1 MGDNTLTEKDTQRL
15 PEEPIYG
22 QICQDPVL
30 TKKFRDFHVEMV
42 NKVISFCVENHVLID
57 DFNLHADG
65 LLESLPHGCWQ
76 PCTDSGFEMYRR
88 EDIERGD
95 PETYLF
101 SM

>member
-1 MGDNTLTEKDTQRL
+1 MEENEITL
-15 PEEPIYG
+15 PIYG

-30 TKKFRDFHVEMV
+30 TKKFRDLHKELVDRVIKWCNENSVQIDEFH
-42 NKVISFCVENHVLID
+42 I
-57 DFNLHADG
+57 HANG
-65 LLESLPHGCWQ
+65 LLESIPHGCWQ